1 MVIARS
7 FPKLKFIVQDL
18 PSNEVNFQSNLPQ
31 DLVTRITYQTH
42 DFFTPQPTTADVFLL
57 KTILHDWPNSAA
69 CAILRNLIPAIR
81 TGTRILI
88 CENVAPSPFNAQETS
103 VLPMTVQ
110 RLISSADLQ
119 MLTLYNNL
127 ERGMEQWSAL
137 IKEADE
143 RLEIRNVFTLPG
155 ALRSILEVV
164 KA

>member
-1 MVIARS
+1 M
-7 FPKLKFIVQDL
+7 
-18 PSNEVNFQSNLPQ
+18 
-31 DLVTRITYQTH
+31 
-42 DFFTPQPTTADVFLL
+42 
-57 KTILHDWPNSAA
+57 
-69 CAILRNLIPAIR
+69 
-81 TGTRILI
+81 
-88 CENVAPSPFNAQETS
+88 
-103 VLPMTVQ
+103 LPMTVQ